1 MSATSEPSYSQ
12 LFARRLFVG
21 GALAAALFAAYI
33 SLVPFHFHAL
43 SRADLAEA
51 LLAALDWTVT
61 SRANFVANVVLFIPI
76 AFLAAGGLGL
86 KRYVFLQLT
95 AITGVCLVLS
105 LVIESLQVFVP
116 GRTPSIVDVAAQT
129 VGVGLGLA
137 LWGVLGSE
145 TERWLV
151 RASRGGG
158 VSNIQ
163 SLLTGYVG
171 LRTISLLLPLD
182 VTVSLSTLADKYRS
196 GRIRIAPFQ
205 DPANVG
211 LIQDFTIDLILAAPI
226 GALALLGWS
235 GRHGRRSVPA
245 ALALSV
251 LYVGLLEAS
260 QVIIVSRVAD
270 TTDLISGCL
279 GAALGIFV
287 TAQFV
292 PLTGTSRP
300 ASGLYA
306 RSLIAVG
313 VVLAYVA
320 YNWSPFDFVLS
331 GEFVRQR
338 LEAVTWVPFYS
349 YYENPELTA
358 GVTLVSKMCIA
369 APVGVAA
376 AIGLSSQAGPFRRL
390 PWFLCGIG
398 ALVLFTVVEVGQLL
412 LPERYPDITDIFV
425 SMLAAGAAAWV
436 WSSTQQRHVVE
447 GYSRARKPAVRTTMI
462 EVPND
467 RSPTRSS
474 R

>member
-1 MSATSEPSYSQ
+1 MSATSEPRHSQ
-12 LFARRLFVG
+12 RFARQLFVG

-33 SLVPFHFHAL
+33 SLVPFHFQAL
-43 SRADLAEA
+43 SRAGLAEA

-61 SRANFVANVVLFIPI
+61 SRANFLANVVLFIPI

-86 KRYVFLQLT
+86 KRPVFLKVT
-95 AITGVCLVLS
+95 GITGVCLVLS

-129 VGVGLGLA
+129 AGVGLGLMM
-137 LWGVLGSE
+137 WGVLGKE

-158 VSNIQ
+158 ISNIH
-163 SLLTGYVG
+163 SLAAGYVA

-182 VTVSLSTLADKYRS
+182 VTVSLSTLADKYRD
-196 GRIRIAPFQ
+196 GRIRVVPFQ

-226 GALALLGWS
+226 GAVAVLAWT
-235 GRHGRRSVPA
+235 GRHARRSVPA

-251 LYVGLLEAS
+251 LYVCLLEAS
-260 QVIIVSRVAD
+260 QVFIVSRVAD
-270 TTDLISGCL
+270 TTDLISGGL
-279 GAALGIFV
+279 GAALGIFM
-287 TAQFV
+287 TARLV
-292 PLTGTSRP
+292 PLTGASTP
-300 ASGLYA
+300 AGGLYA

-331 GEFVRQR
+331 GEFVRQK
-338 LEAVTWVPFYS
+338 LGAVTWVPFYS

-358 GVTLVSKMCIA
+358 AVTLVSKMCIA

-376 AIGLSSQAGPFRRL
+376 AIALSSQAGPFRRL
-390 PWFLCGIG
+390 QWFLCGIC
-398 ALVLFTVVEVGQLL
+398 ALVLFTVVEIGQLL
-412 LPERYPDITDIFV
+412 LPGRYPDITDILL
-425 SMLAAGAAAWV
+425 SMLASGAAAWV
-436 WSSTQQRHVVE
+436 WSAAQQRHVVE
-447 GYSRARKPAVRTTMI
+447 GSFGGGKAAARTTTI
-462 EVPND
+462 EVPNH
-467 RSPTRSS
+467 RSPTSLR
-474 R
+474 